1 MSRHAERGTTTVE
14 FAISAMV
21 MLMMLFGIMECSLLL
36 YSYHTVSNAARQ
48 ATRWA
53 IVRGSDCVSATCPAS
68 ANDVKNYVL
77 TQVPLLDASQVTVNT
92 TWSSSNGCT
101 VTSSSGPAG
110 PGCTVA
116 VQVSY
121 PFQIQLP
128 FIPINAIT
136 LSSTSQMV
144 MSE

>member
-1 MSRHAERGTTTVE
+1 MSLHSQRGASTVE
-14 FAISAMV
+14 FAISSLV
-21 MLMMLFGIMECSLLL
+21 MLMLLFGILECSLLL

-53 IVRGSDCVSATCPAS
+53 MVRGSDCVASSCPATAS
-68 ANDVKNYVL
+68 SVKSYVL
-77 TQVPLLDASQVTVNT
+77 TQVPLLDPSQVSVTT

-101 VTSSSGPAG
+101 VTSSAGPAG

-116 VQVSY
+116 VQITY
-121 PFQIQLP
+121 PFQLQLP
-128 FIPINAIT
+128 LIPISAIT